1 MRVKK
6 FTDDKIIIE
15 ISPNLAKEISLV
27 FKQLTLGQ
35 NPDFNTQRKYEQLYN
50 FFNKEV
56 YSGWLFYKSEK
67 RFKELEKT
75 PAYNELIN
83 RLKDKEGC

>member
-1 MRVKK
+1 MRVKE

-35 NPDFNTQRKYEQLYN
+35 NPDFNTQKKYEQLYN
-50 FFNKEV
+50 F
-56 YSGWLFYKSEK
+56 
-67 RFKELEKT
+67 
-75 PAYNELIN
+75 
-83 RLKDKEGC
+83 